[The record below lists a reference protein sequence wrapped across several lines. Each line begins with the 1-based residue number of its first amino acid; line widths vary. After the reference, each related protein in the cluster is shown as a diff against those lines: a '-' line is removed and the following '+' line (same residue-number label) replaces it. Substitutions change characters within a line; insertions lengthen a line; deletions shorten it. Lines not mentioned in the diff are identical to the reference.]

1 MIAKLRQIFENLP
14 FLIGISAVSAIATT
28 LCVDPA
34 SRYIIDRSISI
45 EHNFYILGGIMVLV
59 MCASSIQTL
68 LAIRLIWGANAV
80 WGFRPATKTDDDD
93 DNDMLE
99 MRALKATNT
108 KKGLVL
114 IVLIAANIILF
125 DRLGSGFLFSDT
137 RTYRVTTLLRS
148 PNGQDRADAV
158 HEAILLIGDHRV
170 ANALKRVIEKPGQA
184 REWAAYAIGIRNDVA
199 LAESLS
205 LLLQTGN
212 PREKAAA
219 SMALARLGDERLIPI
234 APEAYAHAN
243 DLKGDLVKALGMLG
257 QMTLPRIGDENRTT
271 AGTFL
276 AGILQEKNLSK
287 EMTGITI
294 WALGQFEAP
303 QGLEAIEAIVHA
315 TKDTVAL
322 CTGIEALGKI
332 GSQDTSPKLI
342 KMITQVDKNTRCPEA
357 VYKDF
362 AGDEV
367 LLSSGINVVERLLY
381 EIGRIGDPR
390 AQAEMETLQ
399 KNTAFPETIR
409 RLAGEIAY
417 RLKRK

>member
-1 MIAKLRQIFENLP
+1 MIAKFRKIFENLP
-14 FLIGISAVSAIATT
+14 FLVGISAVSAIATA
-28 LCVDPA
+28 LCIDPA
-34 SRYIIDRSISI
+34 SRYIINRSVSV

-59 MCASSIQTL
+59 MCASSVQAL
-68 LAIRLIWGANAV
+68 LAVRLIWGANAV
-80 WGFRPATKTDDDD
+80 WGFRPSKTTDDDVD
-93 DNDMLE
+93 SDLLE

-108 KKGLVL
+108 KKAMVL
-114 IVLIAANIILF
+114 IVLVAVNMVLF
-125 DRLGSGFLFSDT
+125 DRLGSGVLFSDT

-148 PNGQDRADAV
+148 PNGQDRADAT
-158 HEAILLIGDHRV
+158 HEAILLIGDPRV
-170 ANALKRVIEKPGQA
+170 THALKRVIDNPGQA
-184 REWAAYAIGIRNDVA
+184 REWAAYAAGIRNDITVA
-199 LAESLS
+199 DSLA
-205 LLLQTGN
+205 LLLRSGN
-212 PREKAAA
+212 PREKAAS

-287 EMTGITI
+287 EVPDITI

-303 QGLEAIEAIVHA
+303 QGLEAIEAIVQT
-315 TKDTVAL
+315 TKDLGTL
-322 CTGIEALGKI
+322 CTGVEALGKI

-342 KMITQVDKNTRCPEA
+342 KMIPQVNKNTRCPET

-367 LLSSGINVVERLLY
+367 LLSSGVNVVERLLY
-381 EIGRIGDPR
+381 EIGRIGDLR
-390 AQAEMETLQ
+390 AQPEMETLQ
-399 KNTAFPETIR
+399 KNTAFPKTIR

-417 RLKRK
+417 RMKRK